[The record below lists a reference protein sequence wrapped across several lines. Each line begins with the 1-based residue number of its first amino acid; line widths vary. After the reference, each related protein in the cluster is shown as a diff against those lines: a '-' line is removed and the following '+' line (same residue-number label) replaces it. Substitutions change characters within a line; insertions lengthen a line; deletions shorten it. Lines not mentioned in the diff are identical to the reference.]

1 MNKKYLRSKKT
12 DIDRKISMKNNN
24 PKAILYILLG
34 MMIFSVQDSLMKY
47 IYSFVSLYEV
57 YLVRTLVSLIIIL
70 LFLKLTKR
78 PIIFKTQYPL
88 LTFCRV
94 ILFFFGFSSFY
105 ISLTILPLATATA
118 LFFVTPFLIT
128 IFAKFFLKEQ
138 IGPRRW
144 FAVIVGFIGVYVILN
159 PDFSNF
165 DYLTLTP
172 IFCALCY
179 SLSMIIIKKTSD
191 KDSVYTQTF
200 TFYVGAIIIST
211 IFYFLIGDGQYN
223 TIDHPA
229 YQFIFREW
237 FSNLEVSMILMIA
250 TGFTASVAFLL
261 LFSAYSIGSPA
272 VVSPFEYSILI
283 WSSLSGWFF
292 FNEIPDLKTI
302 IGILLIVC
310 GGIYIFIREKA
321 QDQSIVTEK
330 PLR

>member
-1 MNKKYLRSKKT
+1 
-12 DIDRKISMKNNN
+12 MKNNN
-24 PKAILYILLG
+24 PKGILYILLG
-34 MMIFSVQDSLMKY
+34 MMVFAVQDSIMKY

-57 YLVRTLVSLIIIL
+57 YLIRTSVSFIIIL
-70 LFLKLTKR
+70 LFLKIAKK
-78 PIIFKTQYPL
+78 PVVFKTQYPL
-88 LTFCRV
+88 LTFIRV

-105 ISLTILPLATATA
+105 ISLTVLPLVTATA

-144 FAVIVGFIGVYVILN
+144 SAVIIGFIGVYVILN

-165 DYLTLTP
+165 DYMSLTP
-172 IFCALCY
+172 ILCAFCY
-179 SLSMIIIKKTSD
+179 SLSMIIIKITSE

-200 TFYVGAIIIST
+200 TFYLGAIIISV
-211 IFYFLIGDGQYN
+211 IFYFTFGDGQYN

-229 YQFIFREW
+229 SQFIFREW
-237 FSNLEVSMILMIA
+237 FSNLGASMFLMIV

-261 LFSAYSIGSPA
+261 LFSAYRIASPA

-302 IGILLIVC
+302 IGIILIVC

-321 QDQSIVTEK
+321 QDQSIATEK